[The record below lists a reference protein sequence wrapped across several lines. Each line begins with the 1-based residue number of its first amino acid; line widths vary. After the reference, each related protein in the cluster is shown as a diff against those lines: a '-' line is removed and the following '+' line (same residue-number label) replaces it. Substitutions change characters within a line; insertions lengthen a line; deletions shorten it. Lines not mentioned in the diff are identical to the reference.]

1 MDRQPP
7 GHHVEDATVGLEREW
22 EDARLET
29 EVSK

>member
-7 GHHVEDATVGLEREW
+7 SHHVEDATVGLEREW